1 MGNIMHK
8 DRNSLKVKEINWQDI
23 GRNKQGKNMISI
35 RNEIHQEKGTLLQD

>member
-8 DRNSLKVKEINWQDI
+8 DQNSPKVKQINWEDI

-35 RNEIHQEKGTLLQD
+35 RKEIHQAKGTLLQD